1 MSRIPRS
8 VRILVAGLLAVSTL
22 TVFGVS
28 PAGAAATGSVVNN
41 GAGGVTVT
49 YTVGQGETVGLHVY
63 TALTACDTSSF
74 PPPPQYYL
82 LSGLGSAPLLGASP
96 ATVDQ
101 TTSVH
106 TGQSSSTIPAGTYQF
121 CLYDI
126 TGGNFVLLS
135 GVQTT
140 IGTVTPTTSST
151 TTSTTTAP
159 AADPVAPAFTG

>member
-1 MSRIPRS
+1 MSRVSRS
-8 VRILVAGLLAVSTL
+8 VRIAVAGLLAVSAL
-22 TVFGVS
+22 TVFGVN

-49 YTVGQGETVGLHVY
+49 YTIGQGESVGLHVY
-63 TALTACDTSSF
+63 TALTACDTSSL
-74 PPPPQYYL
+74 PPAPQYYL
-82 LSGLGSAPLLGASP
+82 LAGVGNAPFLGASP

-106 TGQSSSTIPAGTYQF
+106 AGQSSSTIPTGTYMF
-121 CLYDI
+121 CLYDNS
-126 TGGNFVLLS
+126 GGGFVLLS